1 MESWIK
7 TRNKIIG
14 WNYRNILKPILFKF
28 DPEDIHNLF
37 IKIGSLL
44 GQTSATRYLTGVLFD
59 YENPVLEQEIL
70 GLKFRNPL
78 GLSAGFDKN
87 AKLTQIISQVGFGFT
102 EVGSVT
108 GRPCKGNEGRH
119 LWRLPNSKSLIVY
132 YGLTN
137 DGAENIAK
145 RLEKAREVG
154 LSSTKYDFS
163 RPTASEVG
171 LQVSPKSNFGT
182 NFVLGVSLAK
192 TNDRETI
199 TTEAGIEDYIKAY
212 EAFLKTNVGDYFTI
226 NISCPNTFGG
236 EPFVEPERLDLL
248 LSAFAKVRDEAKEVQ
263 LQVPAPRSLG
273 EVGSPKLDLV
283 STKRPLFIKLPPDL
297 SDDKLDAIIELVKKY
312 KINGFVST
320 NLTKDRSN
328 PLIKDK
334 IKDPLPTDKGGLSGK
349 IVEELATKQIEYIYK
364 KIKDLPQAERPIII
378 GCGGIFTAQDAYN
391 KIKAGASLLQLITGM
406 IFEGPQVIS
415 EINQDLVALLKKDG
429 YNNISEAI
437 GENS

>member
-1 MESWIK
+1 METWTKI
-7 TRNKIIG
+7 RNKIIRFKYK
-14 WNYRNILKPILFKF
+14 WILKPILFKF
-28 DPEDIHNLF
+28 DPEDAHDLF
-37 IKIGSLL
+37 VRIGNFL
-44 GQTSATRYLTGVLFD
+44 GLMLATRWLTRVLFD
-59 YENPVLEQEIL
+59 YENPILEQEIL
-70 GLKFRNPL
+70 GIKFKNPI

-87 AKLTQIISQVGFGFT
+87 ARLTKILPAVGFGFA

-119 LWRLPNSKSLIVY
+119 LWRLPKSKSLIVY

-145 RLEKAREVG
+145 KLAATEIGSGYARSNRFRRQTLEVG
-154 LSSTKYDFS
+154 F
-163 RPTASEVG
+163 
-171 LQVSPKSNFGT
+171 QVSPKSNFESPNNRFPIGI
-182 NFVLGVSLAK
+182 SLAK
-192 TNDRETI
+192 TNDQETI
-199 TTEAGIEDYIKAY
+199 TTEAGIADYIKAY

-248 LSAFAKVRDEAKEVQ
+248 LSAFAKVRDGATEV
-263 LQVPAPRSLG
+263 VSCAARSDF
-273 EVGSPKLDLV
+273 GSV
-283 STKRPLFIKLPPDL
+283 NRPLFIKLPPDL
-297 SDDKLDAIIELVKKY
+297 DNDKLDAIIELVKKY

-320 NLTKDRSN
+320 NLTKDRNN

-334 IKDPLPTDKGGLSGK
+334 IKDSLPTDKGGLSGK

-364 KIKDLPQAERPIII
+364 KIKDIPQAERPIII

-406 IFEGPQVIS
+406 IFEGPQAIS
-415 EINQDLVALLKKDG
+415 EINQGLVALLQKDG
-429 YNNISEAI
+429 YKNISEAV
-437 GENS
+437 GKNN